1 MEQLLHFTWKY
12 RYFPPQ
18 HLATSDDES
27 VDIID
32 VGLHN
37 FNAGPD
43 FFNAK
48 VRIGGHLWVG
58 NVEIHLR
65 SSDWYRHGHEKD
77 PAYNN
82 TVLHVATEI
91 DRDVVTQSGI
101 RVPQMQLSVP
111 DVIRRNY
118 EQLLRDESFP
128 PCYRIVPTLPSVVR
142 QAWLSALTTERFEQ
156 KTQRIQNYLERTQ
169 GDWERTFFV
178 ALARTFGFGVNSEA
192 FEQWALHLNFAAL
205 GKHRDNME
213 QVEALFFGQ
222 AGLLEPDVVPEER
235 RDEYFSLL
243 LREYSFLKNKF
254 GLTSV
259 PASSWRM
266 LRLRPQ
272 NFPCVRLSQLA
283 DLCYYRKVDFSR
295 ILAATSPKELRTLLA
310 ATATLYW
317 QTHYTFGHETP
328 PTSKTLRSS
337 SLDLLMINTIAP
349 LLFAYG
355 RSHSQEDLCD
365 RAFEL
370 LESIR
375 AEKNYIT
382 RSWEAAGISAQS
394 AADSQALIQLKL
406 SYCDRRDCLRCR
418 FGAEYLKS
426 KAQNSVLR

>member
-18 HLATSDDES
+18 QLTTSDGKE
-27 VDIID
+27 VEIID

-37 FNAGPD
+37 HNAGPD

-48 VRIGGHLWVG
+48 IRIGGHLWVG
-58 NVEIHLR
+58 NVEIHDN

-82 TVLHVATEI
+82 TILHIATVI
-91 DRDVVTQSGI
+91 DREVVTQSGI

-111 DVIRRNY
+111 ETIRLRY
-118 EQLLRDESFP
+118 EQLQHDELFP
-128 PCYRIVPTLPSVVR
+128 PCYRIVPKLPSIVR

-156 KTQRIQNYLERTQ
+156 KTLRIHNYLERTQ

-178 ALARTFGFGVNSEA
+178 ALARNFGFGVNSEA
-192 FEQWALHLNFAAL
+192 FEMWALNLNFSAL

-222 AGLLEPDVVPEER
+222 AGLLEPDAVPDDR
-235 RDEYFSLL
+235 RDNYYAL
-243 LREYSFLKNKF
+243 LRREYTFLKNKF
-254 GLTSV
+254 GLNAI

-272 NFPCVRLSQLA
+272 NVPCVRLSQLA
-283 DLCYYRKVDFSR
+283 DLYYRRKVDFSR
-295 ILAATSPKELRTLLA
+295 ILAAPSIADLRTLLT
-310 ATATLYW
+310 ATATPYW
-317 QTHYTFGHETP
+317 QTHYTFGHEAP
-328 PTSKTLRSS
+328 SSPKTLRSS

-355 RSHSQEDLCD
+355 RNHSMDNLCD

-375 AEKNYIT
+375 AEHNYIT
-382 RSWEAAGISAQS
+382 RSWEKAGIEAKS

-418 FGAEYLKS
+418 FGAEYLKAKS
-426 KAQNSVLR
+426 